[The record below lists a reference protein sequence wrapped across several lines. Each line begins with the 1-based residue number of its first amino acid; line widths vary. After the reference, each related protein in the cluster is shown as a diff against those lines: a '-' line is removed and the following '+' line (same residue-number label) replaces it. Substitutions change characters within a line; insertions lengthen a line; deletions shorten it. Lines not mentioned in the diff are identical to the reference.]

1 MYCGDG
7 RKVEALLNNMLT
19 YCDSNDARQCSQDHM
34 ATFLEGFKGIFG
46 FDLLGRAPGA
56 DEESDDADGL
66 TALGSSQRSVTVSTA
81 GVCCKKQYMYN
92 RFVAVS
98 EVFDA
103 GQGASNV
110 TDASEG
116 NHTDSSSDSGDH
128 STVLTPRRSL
138 KFKVFKNQD
147 ATNIEEYLSSVLN
160 WKAEPF
166 VSGRALCTAVK
177 FGPYTLA
184 ELESSVKDAAD
195 AAGFFAYSHKGAR
208 KTSTSCSLKFGC
220 DCARKRYGSEKAA
233 IEQKDREF
241 KKDMDEVVRD
251 TSGKRKK
258 TEKRRRLLESTHRT
272 IAC

>member
-1 MYCGDG
+1 
-7 RKVEALLNNMLT
+7 
-19 YCDSNDARQCSQDHM
+19 
-34 ATFLEGFKGIFG
+34 
-46 FDLLGRAPGA
+46 
-56 DEESDDADGL
+56 
-66 TALGSSQRSVTVSTA
+66 
-81 GVCCKKQYMYN
+81 MYN

-110 TDASEG
+110 IDLSEG

-128 STVLTPRRSL
+128 SPVVIPRRSL

-160 WKAEPF
+160 WNAEPF
-166 VSGRALCTAVK
+166 VSGRALSTGVK

-208 KTSTSCSLKFGC
+208 KNINILFVEIRLRLCS
-220 DCARKRYGSEKAA
+220 
-233 IEQKDREF
+233 
-241 KKDMDEVVRD
+241 KKIRQ
-251 TSGKRKK
+251 
-258 TEKRRRLLESTHRT
+258 
-272 IAC
+272 